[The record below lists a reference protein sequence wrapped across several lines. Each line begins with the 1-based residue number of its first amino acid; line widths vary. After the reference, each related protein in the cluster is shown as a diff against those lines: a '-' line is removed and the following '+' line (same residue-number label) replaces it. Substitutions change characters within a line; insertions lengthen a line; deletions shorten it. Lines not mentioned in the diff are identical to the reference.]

1 MGTTRDCRRSV
12 IVGQCAPRPVAA
24 PASAR
29 ANLVDN
35 PVNLP
40 RPHAAGP
47 APPTPSGAG
56 AWALF
61 LDFDGTL
68 VGIAAT
74 PDAVAVPPALGAI
87 LSACADEL
95 DGAVA
100 VVSGRPIEALDA
112 LLAPLRLPCAGLHGL
127 EVRLPDGTVEHAAPE
142 VPDLG
147 ALRARLRSLAR
158 EDARLVV
165 EDKGSSLALHFRRAP
180 ERESELCALVTDLA
194 EGYRGYHVLLGKK
207 MVEVRPAQ
215 ADKGDAVERF
225 LETPPFAG
233 RRPVFAGDDVTDEDG
248 FAAVNRLGGISVKV
262 GEGESRAHW
271 RVPDVGALHDW
282 LAAIAGTR
290 AVDRDDTART
300 QG

>member
-12 IVGQCAPRPVAA
+12 IVGQCASRPVAA
-24 PASAR
+24 PFSAR
-29 ANLVDN
+29 AILVDT

-47 APPTPSGAG
+47 APPVPSGAG

-68 VGIAAT
+68 VGIAPT
-74 PDAVAVPPALGAI
+74 PDAVAVPSTLRAI
-87 LSACADEL
+87 LSACADEF

-127 EVRLPDGTVEHAAPE
+127 EVRLPDGTVEHAVPGAPE
-142 VPDLG
+142 LG
-147 ALRARLRSLAR
+147 DLRARLHSLAR

-165 EDKGSSLALHFRRAP
+165 EDKSSSLALHYRRAP
-180 ERESELCALVTDLA
+180 ERESELCALISDLA
-194 EGYRGYHVLLGKK
+194 ERYRGYHALHGKK
-207 MVEVRPAQ
+207 MIEVRPAR
-215 ADKGDAVERF
+215 ADKGDAVRRL

-262 GEGESRAHW
+262 GAGESRAHW
-271 RVPDVGALHDW
+271 RVPDVDALHNW

-290 AVDRDDTART
+290 GGGGTGAS
-300 QG
+300 

>member
-1 MGTTRDCRRSV
+1 M
-12 IVGQCAPRPVAA
+12 APRAFPYRCRSAEDRWGRLEIVAA
-24 PASAR
+24 PSSLDNAR
-29 ANLVDN
+29 LDPSQPRSPPPAIHVDT

-47 APPTPSGAG
+47 APPLPARAG

-74 PDAVAVPPALGAI
+74 PDAVAVPPTLRTI
-87 LSACADEL
+87 LSACTDEL

-127 EVRLPDGTVEHAAPE
+127 EVRLPDGTVEHAASE

-147 ALRARLRSLAR
+147 DLRVRLDSLAR

-165 EDKGSSLALHFRRAP
+165 EDKSSSLALHYRRAP

-194 EGYRGYHVLLGKK
+194 EGYRGYHVLQGKK
-207 MVEVRPAQ
+207 MIEVRPAQ

-225 LETPPFAG
+225 LQNPPFAG
-233 RRPVFAGDDVTDEDG
+233 RRPVFAG
-248 FAAVNRLGGISVKV
+248 NRLGGISVKV
-262 GEGESRAHW
+262 GEGESRARW
-271 RVPDVGALHDW
+271 RVPDIGALHDW
-282 LAAIAGTR
+282 LSAIAGTR
-290 AVDRDDTART
+290 AVD
-300 QG
+300 